1 MCKDNNWATSKEIL
15 NMFKLRLQNFLNQLL
30 HVLLY
35 QLVFWYLALAGFVFL
50 TNEQLFVLK
59 FTPDSYL
66 SIFLSI
72 FFFSSFLAVA
82 LSLFEGIFSDRLMRI
97 IHVSALNVLRI
108 LFLFVLIYIVLVFAR
123 FDLHTIEQLY
133 IQKNYQKLQPEYTW
147 LSLRFAVYFLITCF
161 FNHFIIEMIKRL
173 GSGNIFFWL
182 LGRLKK
188 PREEERIF
196 MFVDMKS
203 STTIAEKLK
212 HEKFSYL
219 VQDVFNDMSVVSRYS
234 GSIYQYL
241 GDGAIV
247 SWKIDKGLRDNNFL
261 KAFFEFSKVIENRG
275 RYYNRKY
282 GFVPKFKAGI
292 HLGKVMVL
300 QVGRIRRD
308 VSYNGD
314 TINTAAR
321 IESMCNE
328 YRQNLLISG
337 DLYKQTKNKKEYN
350 FKDIGDIQLKGK
362 RKPVDIY
369 QVKEKPK
376 KRK

>member
-1 MCKDNNWATSKEIL
+1 
-15 NMFKLRLQNFLNQLL
+15 
-30 HVLLY
+30 
-35 QLVFWYLALAGFVFL
+35 
-50 TNEQLFVLK
+50 
-59 FTPDSYL
+59 
-66 SIFLSI
+66 
-72 FFFSSFLAVA
+72 
-82 LSLFEGIFSDRLMRI
+82 
-97 IHVSALNVLRI
+97 
-108 LFLFVLIYIVLVFAR
+108 
-123 FDLHTIEQLY
+123 
-133 IQKNYQKLQPEYTW
+133 
-147 LSLRFAVYFLITCF
+147 
-161 FNHFIIEMIKRL
+161 
-173 GSGNIFFWL
+173 
-182 LGRLKK
+182 
-188 PREEERIF
+188 
-196 MFVDMKS
+196 
-203 STTIAEKLK
+203 
-212 HEKFSYL
+212 
-219 VQDVFNDMSVVSRYS
+219 MSVVSRYS

-261 KAFFEFSKVIENRG
+261 KAFFEFGKVIENRG

-337 DLYKQTKNKKEYN
+337 DLYQQTKNKKEYN